1 MPRVVICCAG
11 DHGQWS
17 EVGRLRATSWAATGL
32 VAAALAWGG
41 AGYLATKPTDF
52 HDYRVAAVGAAQSAY
67 DALASADLTGT
78 ALLAG
83 RVTGPYADSMLGDA
97 RDALAGA
104 AKQFAG
110 VSPPDQ
116 RTQKMRDELGPLL
129 IKANA
134 VLPGTASDITDK
146 TLDNLKPVED
156 ALDQFLE
163 EHE

>member
-1 MPRVVICCAG
+1 
-11 DHGQWS
+11 
-17 EVGRLRATSWAATGL
+17 
-32 VAAALAWGG
+32 
-41 AGYLATKPTDF
+41 
-52 HDYRVAAVGAAQSAY
+52 
-67 DALASADLTGT
+67 
-78 ALLAG
+78 
-83 RVTGPYADSMLGDA
+83 MLGDA

>member
-1 MPRVVICCAG
+1 
-11 DHGQWS
+11 
-17 EVGRLRATSWAATGL
+17 
-32 VAAALAWGG
+32 
-41 AGYLATKPTDF
+41 
-52 HDYRVAAVGAAQSAY
+52 
-67 DALASADLTGT
+67 
-78 ALLAG
+78 
-83 RVTGPYADSMLGDA
+83 
-97 RDALAGA
+97 
-104 AKQFAG
+104 